1 MPKKDNLLAILW
13 MLNTGAKL
21 TAGQIAE
28 RLELNIR
35 TVYRYIDALCAS
47 GVPIIADSGHNGGYR
62 LLNHFIKAPLLF
74 ELEEKKALLHAAQF
88 AKDAGY
94 PGSEALDHAASKLRM
109 YSSPEQEHTLSR
121 QLPGFEAIQRKVP
134 PAVQPVLAALEQA
147 IAGEYPV
154 EIDYRTGREEQA
166 KRRVI
171 DPYGMVYWNSKWYTV
186 GLCHLK
192 QEIRS
197 FRTDR
202 MLTIQPSPGHFKR
215 PEAFSARDFFLEKLL
230 PDPAG
235 KETLTTVVIEGR
247 AEALD
252 DLCLHW
258 YLGHHLKERTPAR
271 PYFYLKTRR
280 CSTSSRI
287 SSSPTESPSE
297 SLSRRASKSGLLQLQ
312 RIWRSITGGM
322 NN

>member
-74 ELEEKKALLHAAQF
+74 DLEEKKALLHAAEF
-88 AKDAGY
+88 AKEAGY
-94 PGSEALDHAASKLRM
+94 PGSEALDHAASKLRL
-109 YSSPEQEHTLSR
+109 YNNPEQERTLSH
-121 QLPGFEAIQRKVP
+121 QLAGFEVAGRKAP
-134 PAVQPVLAALEQA
+134 PAVQSVLAELEQA
-147 IAGEYPV
+147 IAREYPV
-154 EIDYRTGREEQA
+154 ETDYRTGREEQA
-166 KRRVI
+166 KRRTI
-171 DPYGMVYWNSKWYTV
+171 DPYGVVYWNNKWYTV
-186 GLCHLK
+186 GFCHLK

-197 FRTDR
+197 FRADR
-202 MLTIQPSPGHFKR
+202 MLTIQPAPGHFKR
-215 PEAFSARDFFLEKLL
+215 PEAFSARDFFLQKML
-230 PDPAG
+230 PDLPG
-235 KETLTTVVIEGR
+235 KGTLTTVVIAGR

-258 YLGHHLKERTPAR
+258 YFAHHLQKRTPGQAIFMLEEWAIQHFV
-271 PYFYLKTRR
+271 PHFL
-280 CSTSSRI
+280 
-287 SSSPTESPSE
+287 
-297 SLSRRASKSGLLQLQ
+297 LSYGKSIQ
-312 RIWRSITGGM
+312 ITGPQSLKDRAAAVAADLAEYYRG
-322 NN
+322 